1 MNLFGYRSTLVLIAV
16 LTIVNFVFSAF
27 IDRQGFFLFYVA
39 VGLAVGFGVWLQSK
53 FFRYA
58 GAIWVALLVGA
69 VLWPILSLQKIVW
82 NYGLIWFFLLGILSV
97 LILYNLLL
105 SKKFSSEFARERET
119 QPEYKKI
126 IWKVFVVVLVLA
138 ALIATL
144 NDIYNLAT
152 S

>member
-1 MNLFGYRSTLVLIAV
+1 MKLFGYRSTLVLIAL

-39 VGLAVGFGVWLQSK
+39 AGFAVGLGVWLQSN

-58 GAIWVALLVGA
+58 GAIWAALLVGA
-69 VLWPILSLQKIVW
+69 VLWPVLSLQKIVW
-82 NYGLIWFFLLGILSV
+82 NYGLIWVFLLGIFSA

-105 SKKFSSEFARERET
+105 SKKFSFEFAQEREA
-119 QPEYKKI
+119 QPTHKKI
-126 IWKVFVVVLVLA
+126 IWKIFVIILVVA
-138 ALIATL
+138 ALIATA
-144 NDIYNLAT
+144 NDIYKLAT